1 MRWIVLGAIL
11 NHLLYLRLFGNFGIR
26 QKRHIM
32 NILRR
37 IWLSRRYGTA
47 LYAVSGAVTLAAV
60 ILVISS
66 PPLMSFCL
74 ILKCLSVPVILY
86 LFHSFRKETSIY
98 FYINL
103 GISRNEFYLIPV
115 VVEFVAFVLMMIIA
129 VNIGYAIR

>member
-1 MRWIVLGAIL
+1 MRWVVLGAIL
-11 NHLLYLRLFGNFGIR
+11 NNLLYLRLFGNFGIR

-37 IWLSRRYGTA
+37 IRLSRRYGTA

-66 PPLMSFCL
+66 PPLMSVCL
-74 ILKCLSVPVILY
+74 ILKCLSVPAILY